1 MELEDF
7 KSTWREVTIQ
17 LMEKQNFNPKTFD
30 KMSKKKFQSS
40 LLKIALPEILGSIV
54 CIAAAI
60 FIAINFYKLNQFA
73 YKIAGALS
81 ILIFLVLPVL
91 SIISIQQL
99 YKGVD
104 VETSYADAIKQFAI
118 RKIKFCR
125 LQKLNLMLSY
135 LLLVSVI
142 LTCARIFGRNEITE
156 SNYFFVFAFSF
167 GYSFFLVFSKW
178 VSKSYNKTIRQTETL
193 LKTLTE

>member
-17 LMEKQNFNPKTFD
+17 LMGKQNFNPKMFD
-30 KMSKKKFQSS
+30 KVSKKKFRSG
-40 LLKIALPEILGSIV
+40 LLKIVLPEILGSTV
-54 CIAAAI
+54 CIASVF
-60 FIAINFYKLNQFA
+60 FIVFNFYKLDQIAF
-73 YKIAGALS
+73 KIAGALS

-99 YKGVD
+99 HKGVD
-104 VETSYADAIKQFAI
+104 IEKPYSDVVKQFAI

-125 LQKLNLMLSY
+125 LQKLNLSLSY

-142 LTCARIFGRNEITE
+142 LTSARIFGRNETTD
-156 SNYFFVFAFSF
+156 SKYFFIFAFSF
-167 GYSFFLVFSKW
+167 GYIFFLVFSKW
-178 VSKSYNKTIRQTETL
+178 VSRSYNKTIRQTENL
-193 LKTLTE
+193 LRDLSN